1 TAAVT
6 VNAGGAIIAA
16 DPATNSLIITAPEP
30 VYRNLRAVIDTLDAR
45 RAQLFIETLILVISR
60 AEAAALGVHSQFLGS
75 PQGSTRVIGG
85 TNLPA
90 RGSGANILDVASNI
104 GTVGTGLNLGVV
116 RGTINVPGVGE
127 ILNLG
132 FLARA
137 LESGANANILATPN
151 LLTLDNEE
159 ARIII
164 GDRKSVV

>member
-1 TAAVT
+1 
-6 VNAGGAIIAA
+6 IAA
-16 DPATNSLIITAPEP
+16 DPSTNSLIITAPEP
-30 VYRNLRAVIDTLDAR
+30 IYRNLRAVIEKLDAR
-45 RAQLFIETLILVISR
+45 RAQVYIESLIVEISADTA
-60 AEAAALGVHSQFLGS
+60 AELGVQWQFLNS
-75 PQGSTRVIGG
+75 PEGTTRGFGG

-90 RGSGANILDVASNI
+90 RGSGGNILDIAANPASA
-104 GTVGTGLNLGVV
+104 GTGLNLGVV

-164 GDRKSVV
+164 GQNVPFITGQFT